1 MNAAELGTRI
11 KEARIAKKMT
21 QSQVVGNFITRN
33 MLSQIENGIAMPSI
47 NTLEYLAEVLDLPD
61 ILDFL
66 SAPADEETAHI
77 SDVAGAL
84 TAAKKAAREGRWQL
98 VADMEHNYPEEL
110 SDEFQALLARAF
122 LSLAKS
128 AVPGDPALAASC
140 LSKTIR
146 YADQGLYA
154 NAAIKAEAVL
164 LLQEAAS
171 SIADKEKSHERT

>member
-21 QSQVVGNFITRN
+21 QSQVVGTFITRN

-66 SAPADEETAHI
+66 SVPADEETTHI
-77 SDVAGAL
+77 VDLAASITSAKN
-84 TAAKKAAREGRWQL
+84 AAKEGRWQDL
-98 VADMEHNYPEEL
+98 AGMEDSYPEEL
-110 SDEFQALLARAF
+110 SDEFQALLAQAF
-122 LSLAKS
+122 LALAKS
-128 AVPGDPALAASC
+128 AAPGDPALAASY

-154 NAAIKAEAVL
+154 NASVKAEAVL
-164 LLQEAAS
+164 LLQEAA
-171 SIADKEKSHERT
+171 AALTQNKK

>member
-1 MNAAELGTRI
+1 MNAAELGIRI

-61 ILDFL
+61 ILDFFAA
-66 SAPADEETAHI
+66 SPDEETAHI
-77 SDVAGAL
+77 NDVAAAI
-84 TAAKKAAREGRWQL
+84 TTAKKAAKEGNWQVL
-98 VADMEHNYPEEL
+98 ADMETSYPEEL
-110 SDEFQALLARAF
+110 EDEFQALLAKAF
-122 LSLAKS
+122 LALAKS
-128 AVPGDPALAASC
+128 AAKSDPALAASY

-154 NAAIKAEAVL
+154 NASVKAEAVI
-164 LLQEAAS
+164 LLQETAAS
-171 SIADKEKSHERT
+171 LTG